1 MAGDTEGSS
10 RNRLI
15 ALCAAAYVGAIG
27 FSVVG
32 LMRDPPLKSYVIT
45 PGGDWTRCVEITA
58 TSERLANRE
67 ALRRPTP
74 ARVKDDDCP
83 VLPAIKA
90 VDSRLMVER
99 GVNAA
104 RIVSALQAAR
114 WGIGV
119 ALRAW
124 RRGDDPFD

>member
-1 MAGDTEGSS
+1 MVTS
-10 RNRLI
+10 RTRLV

-27 FSVVG
+27 VSVVG

-45 PGGDWTRCVEITA
+45 PGGDWARCVEISA
-58 TSERLANRE
+58 TSERLAHRE
-67 ALRRPTP
+67 ALRRPAP
-74 ARVKDDDCP
+74 ARVKDGDCP
-83 VLPAIKA
+83 VLPTLKA
-90 VDSRLMVER
+90 VDSLLMIER
-99 GVNAA
+99 GFNAA
-104 RIVSALQAAR
+104 LIVSAILAAL

>member
-1 MAGDTEGSS
+1 MIS
-10 RNRLI
+10 RNHRLI

-32 LMRDPPLKSYVIT
+32 LLRDPPLKPYVIT
-45 PGGDWTRCVEITA
+45 PAGDWARCVEITA
-58 TSERLANRE
+58 TSERLAYRE

-74 ARVKDDDCP
+74 ARAKDGGCP

-90 VDSRLMVER
+90 VDSRLMIQR
-99 GVNAA
+99 GFNAA
-104 RIVSALQAAR
+104 LVVSAILAAL
-114 WGIGV
+114 WGLGL